1 MFLVAAT
8 ATPLVAAAAVGGAV
22 AGPELPPKII
32 GKTSINLE
40 DIRDHS
46 DLVFE
51 SAAGSDGP
59 PITREE
65 FTSMELPDYVA
76 PDSSQEKL
84 LGRLF
89 ERLDRNGD
97 GQVTRQE
104 WDTQTE
110 SELEFADANDD
121 GKITL
126 TELANA
132 RKNLDLG
139 GVLNLLL

>member
-59 PITREE
+59 PITRAE
-65 FTSMELPDYVA
+65 FPPMELPAYVA

-121 GKITL
+121 GTITL